1 MELKVDQI
9 TKVYNSNY
17 KALDNFSM
25 SFKKGI
31 VGLLGPNGACKSS
44 LMRLIATISKPSSGE
59 IFWNNTSIL
68 SNPDSIR
75 SVLGY
80 LPQDF
85 GVYPNLSGEEFLTY
99 IAALKGLTRTESK
112 MRVRELLEFLN
123 LMDSK
128 KKNLS
133 KYSGGMKQRIGIAQ
147 ALLNDPEILIVDEPT
162 VGLDPRERLNF
173 RNLLVDLAK
182 ERLIIL
188 STHIVSEVEASASS
202 LVILNKGKLRV
213 HDAPETLIKTLNG
226 KTWECQISSKELQEV
241 KKNYLTGNYYIKND
255 GLAIRIVSS
264 EKPDLDAKDVVPTL
278 EDVYLY

>member
-1 MELKVDQI
+1 M
-9 TKVYNSNY
+9 
-17 KALDNFSM
+17 
-25 SFKKGI
+25 
-31 VGLLGPNGACKSS
+31 
-44 LMRLIATISKPSSGE
+44 
-59 IFWNNTSIL
+59 
-68 SNPDSIR
+68 
-75 SVLGY
+75 
-80 LPQDF
+80 
-85 GVYPNLSGEEFLTY
+85 
-99 IAALKGLTRTESK
+99 
-112 MRVRELLEFLN
+112 
-123 LMDSK
+123 
-128 KKNLS
+128 
-133 KYSGGMKQRIGIAQ
+133 
-147 ALLNDPEILIVDEPT
+147 IVDEPT

-278 EDVYLY
+278 EDVYLYYTSFKEGSN

>member
-9 TKVYNSNY
+9 TKVYNTNY

-31 VGLLGPNGACKSS
+31 VGLLGPNGAGKST

-128 KKNLS
+128 KKILS
-133 KYSGGMKQRIGIAQ
+133 KYSGGMKHRIGISQ
-147 ALLNDPEILIVDEPT
+147 
-162 VGLDPRERLNF
+162 
-173 RNLLVDLAK
+173 
-182 ERLIIL
+182 
-188 STHIVSEVEASASS
+188 
-202 LVILNKGKLRV
+202 
-213 HDAPETLIKTLNG
+213 
-226 KTWECQISSKELQEV
+226 
-241 KKNYLTGNYYIKND
+241 
-255 GLAIRIVSS
+255 
-264 EKPDLDAKDVVPTL
+264 
-278 EDVYLY
+278 

>member
-1 MELKVDQI
+1 MELRIDHI
-9 TKVYNSNY
+9 SRIYNSEFT
-17 KALDNFSM
+17 ALDDFTMTFS
-25 SFKKGI
+25 KGI
-31 VGLLGPNGACKSS
+31 VGLLGPNGAGKST

-59 IFWNNTSIL
+59 ILWNNTSIL

-85 GVYPNLSGEEFLTY
+85 GVYPNLTGEEFLTY
-99 IAALKGLTRTESK
+99 IAALKGLTRTETK
-112 MRVRELLEFLN
+112 MRIQELLEFLN

-128 KKNLS
+128 KKVLS

-173 RNLLVDLAK
+173 RNLLFDLAG

-188 STHIVSEVEASASS
+188 STHIVSDVEASASS

-213 HDAPETLIKTLNG
+213 HEAPETLIKTMNG
-226 KTWECQISSKELQEV
+226 KT
-241 KKNYLTGNYYIKND
+241 
-255 GLAIRIVSS
+255 
-264 EKPDLDAKDVVPTL
+264 
-278 EDVYLY
+278 